1 MTINLIPQSEFTLNT
16 NDGLALYAR
25 SWGDPQASR
34 AALVLVHGLGEHC
47 SRYGHVAQ
55 ALVSEGLYVLGF
67 DQRGHGRSPGK
78 QGWIP
83 SYEQPLDDI
92 AVALE
97 RAQMDTPDLPLF
109 LYGHSL
115 GGLEVLHYGLVRKP
129 ELQGVI
135 ATSPALMISTSTLN
149 RLMAGLMKHLAPNMI
164 VANGLDASALSHDPL
179 VGQAYLQDPLVHDK
193 VSVRLGSYMMD
204 VGRYILDHAAEW
216 SLPLYL
222 AHGTADR
229 ICQFEGSAQF
239 AARAGEM
246 VTFYPWEGLY
256 HETHNELNKDEVV
269 QAMIDWLNVQ
279 IRVNNPNFGKPE
291 LK

>member
-1 MTINLIPQSEFTLNT
+1 MMTINLIPQREFTLNT

-34 AALVLVHGLGEHC
+34 AVVVLVHGLGEHC
-47 SRYGHVAQ
+47 SRYEHVAQ
-55 ALVSEGLYVLGF
+55 ALVSESLYVLGF

-78 QGWIP
+78 RGLIP
-83 SYEQPLDDI
+83 SYDQPLDDI
-92 AVALE
+92 TVALE
-97 RAQMDTPDLPLF
+97 RAQTDAPSLPVF

-135 ATSPALMISTSTLN
+135 ATSPALIISTSTLN

-164 VANGLDASALSHDPL
+164 VANGLDVSALSQDPL

-229 ICQFEGSAQF
+229 ICQFKGSAQF

-246 VTFYPWEGLY
+246 VTFHPWEGLF
-256 HETHNELNKDEVV
+256 HETHNELNKDEVIR
-269 QAMIDWLNVQ
+269 AMLGWINAQL
-279 IRVNNPNFGKPE
+279 G
-291 LK
+291 

>member
-1 MTINLIPQSEFTLNT
+1 V
-16 NDGLALYAR
+16 
-25 SWGDPQASR
+25 
-34 AALVLVHGLGEHC
+34 VLVHGLGEHC
-47 SRYGHVAQ
+47 NRYGHVAQ

-67 DQRGHGRSPGK
+67 DQRGHGRSSGK
-78 QGWIP
+78 RGLIP
-83 SYEQPLDDI
+83 SYDQPLDDI

-97 RAQMDTPDLPLF
+97 RAQSDAPDLPLF

-164 VANGLDASALSHDPL
+164 VANGLDASALSRDPL
-179 VGQAYLQDPLVHDK
+179 VGQAYSQDPLVHDK

-204 VGRYILDHAAEW
+204 LGRYILDHAAEW

-246 VTFYPWEGLY
+246 VTFHPWEGLY
-256 HETHNELNKDEVV
+256 HETHNECNKDEVIL
-269 QAMIDWLNVQ
+269 AMLNWINAQLV
-279 IRVNNPNFGKPE
+279 
-291 LK
+291 

>member
-1 MTINLIPQSEFTLNT
+1 MMTINLIPQREFTLNT

-34 AALVLVHGLGEHC
+34 AVVVLVHGLGEHC
-47 SRYGHVAQ
+47 SRYEHVAQ

-78 QGWIP
+78 RGLIP
-83 SYEQPLDDI
+83 SYDQPLDDI

-97 RAQMDTPDLPLF
+97 RAQTDAPDLPLF

-164 VANGLDASALSHDPL
+164 VANGLDASALSHDPM

-204 VGRYILDHAAEW
+204 VGCYILDHAAEW

-246 VTFYPWEGLY
+246 VTFHPWEGLF
-256 HETHNELNKDEVV
+256 HETHNELN
-269 QAMIDWLNVQ
+269 
-279 IRVNNPNFGKPE
+279 
-291 LK
+291 

>member
-1 MTINLIPQSEFTLNT
+1 MTSSNSIPQSEFTLST
-16 NDGLALYAR
+16 NDGLALFAR
-25 SWGDPQASR
+25 SWGDAQTSR
-34 AALVLVHGLGEHC
+34 AVVVLVHGLGEHC
-47 SRYGHVAQ
+47 GRYEHVAQ
-55 ALVSEGLYVLGF
+55 AHVSESFYVLGF

-78 QGWIP
+78 RGLIP
-83 SYEQPLDDI
+83 SYDQPLDDI
-92 AVALE
+92 AVAIE
-97 RAQMDTPDLPLF
+97 HAKADAPGLPLF

-115 GGLEVLHYGLVRKP
+115 GGLEVLHYGLVRKS

-135 ATSPALMISTSTLN
+135 VTSPALMVSTSTLN

-164 VANGLDASALSHDPL
+164 VANGLDASALSRDPQ

-204 VGRYILDHAAEW
+204 IGRYVLDHAAEW

-239 AARAGEM
+239 AARAGAM
-246 VTFYPWEGLY
+246 VTFHPWEGLY
-256 HETHNELNKDEVV
+256 HETHNELNKDEVI
-269 QAMIDWLNVQ
+269 QAMLDWLNAQ
-279 IRVNNPNFGKPE
+279 LG
-291 LK
+291 

>member
-1 MTINLIPQSEFTLNT
+1 MNLSNSILQREFTLTT
-16 NDGLALYAR
+16 NDGLELFAK

-34 AALVLVHGLGEHC
+34 AAVVLVHGLGEHC
-47 SRYGHVAQ
+47 GRYEHVAK
-55 ALVSEGLYVLGF
+55 AFVSDGLYVLGF

-78 QGWIP
+78 RGLIP
-83 SYEQPLDDI
+83 SYDQPLEDLTL
-92 AVALE
+92 ALE
-97 RAQMDTPDLPLF
+97 RAQADAPGLPLF

-135 ATSPALMISTSTLN
+135 ATSPALMVSTSTLN
-149 RLMAGLMKHLAPNMI
+149 RLMAGLMKHVAPNMI
-164 VANGLDASALSHDPL
+164 VANGLDASALSRDPQ

-204 VGRYILDHAAEW
+204 MGRYVLDHATEW

-239 AARAGEM
+239 AAHAGAK
-246 VTFYPWEGLY
+246 VTFHPWEGLY
-256 HETHNELNKDEVV
+256 HETHNDLNKDEVI
-269 QAMIDWLNVQ
+269 QAMLDWINAQLA
-279 IRVNNPNFGKPE
+279 
-291 LK
+291 

>member
-1 MTINLIPQSEFTLNT
+1 MMTINPVPQREFTLAT

-34 AALVLVHGLGEHC
+34 AAVVLVHGLGEHC
-47 SRYGHVAQ
+47 NRYGHVAQ

-92 AVALE
+92 VVALY
-97 RAQMDTPDLPLF
+97 RAQTDAPALPLF

-115 GGLEVLHYGLVRKP
+115 GGLEVLHYGLARKP
-129 ELQGVI
+129 KLQGVI
-135 ATSPALMISTSTLN
+135 ATSPALMVSTSALN
-149 RLMAGLMKHLAPNMI
+149 RLMATLMKHLAPNMI
-164 VANGLDASALSHDPL
+164 VANGLDTSALSRDPQ
-179 VGQAYLQDPLVHDK
+179 VVQAYQQDPLVHDK

-204 VGRYILDHAAEW
+204 MGSYVITHAEEW
-216 SLPLYL
+216 KLPLYL

-229 ICQFEGSAQF
+229 ICHFEGSAQF
-239 AARAGEM
+239 AARGGEM
-246 VTFYPWEGLY
+246 VTLRPWEGLY
-256 HETHNELNKDEVV
+256 HETHNELNKEGVI
-269 QAMIDWLNVQ
+269 QTMLDWINAQL
-279 IRVNNPNFGKPE
+279 E
-291 LK
+291 

>member
-1 MTINLIPQSEFTLNT
+1 MTINPIPQREFNLAT

-25 SWGDPQASR
+25 SWGDPRASR
-34 AALVLVHGLGEHC
+34 ATVVLVHGLGEHC
-47 SRYGHVAQ
+47 NRYEHVAQ

-97 RAQMDTPDLPLF
+97 CAQTDAPALPLF

-115 GGLEVLHYGLVRKP
+115 GGLEVLHYGLARKTK
-129 ELQGVI
+129 LQGVI

-149 RLMAGLMKHLAPNMI
+149 RIMAALMKHLAPNMI
-164 VANGLDASALSHDPL
+164 VANGLDASALSRDPQ

-204 VGRYILDHAAEW
+204 IGRYVLDHAAEW

-239 AARAGEM
+239 AARAGAM
-246 VTFYPWEGLY
+246 VTFHPWEGLY
-256 HETHNELNKDEVV
+256 HETHNELNKEEVI
-269 QAMIDWLNVQ
+269 QAMLDWINAQL
-279 IRVNNPNFGKPE
+279 E
-291 LK
+291 

>member
-1 MTINLIPQSEFTLNT
+1 MNLSNSILQREFALTT
-16 NDGLALYAR
+16 NDGLELFAK

-34 AALVLVHGLGEHC
+34 AAVVLVHGLGEHC
-47 SRYGHVAQ
+47 GRYKHVAQ
-55 ALVSEGLYVLGF
+55 AFVSDGLYVLGF

-78 QGWIP
+78 RGLIP
-83 SYEQPLDDI
+83 SYDQPLEDLT
-92 AVALE
+92 VALE
-97 RAQMDTPDLPLF
+97 RAQADAPSLPLF

-129 ELQGVI
+129 ELHGVI
-135 ATSPALMISTSTLN
+135 ATSPALMVSTSTLN
-149 RLMAGLMKHLAPNMI
+149 RLMAGLMKHVAPNMI
-164 VANGLDASALSHDPL
+164 VANGLDASALSRDPQ

-204 VGRYILDHAAEW
+204 MGRYVLDHATEW

-239 AARAGEM
+239 ASRAGAK
-246 VTFYPWEGLY
+246 VTFHPWEGLY
-256 HETHNELNKDEVV
+256 HETHNELNKDEVI
-269 QAMIDWLNVQ
+269 QAMLDWINAQLA
-279 IRVNNPNFGKPE
+279 
-291 LK
+291 

>member
-1 MTINLIPQSEFTLNT
+1 MNLSNSILQREFKLTT
-16 NDGLALYAR
+16 NDGLELFAK

-34 AALVLVHGLGEHC
+34 AAVVLVHGLGEHC
-47 SRYGHVAQ
+47 GRYEHVAQ
-55 ALVSEGLYVLGF
+55 AFVSDGLYVLGF

-78 QGWIP
+78 RGLIP
-83 SYEQPLDDI
+83 SYDQPLEDLT
-92 AVALE
+92 VALE
-97 RAQMDTPDLPLF
+97 RAQADAPSLPLF

-135 ATSPALMISTSTLN
+135 ATSPALMVSTSTLN
-149 RLMAGLMKHLAPNMI
+149 RLMAGLMKHVAPNMI
-164 VANGLDASALSHDPL
+164 VANGLDASALSRDPQ

-204 VGRYILDHAAEW
+204 IGRYVLDHATEW

-229 ICQFEGSAQF
+229 ICQFEGSAEF
-239 AARAGEM
+239 AARAGAK
-246 VTFYPWEGLY
+246 VTFRPWEGLY
-256 HETHNELNKDEVV
+256 HETHNKLNKDEVI
-269 QAMIDWLNVQ
+269 QAMLDWINGQLA
-279 IRVNNPNFGKPE
+279 
-291 LK
+291 

>member
-1 MTINLIPQSEFTLNT
+1 MTINPIPQREFNLNT
-16 NDGLALYAR
+16 NDGLALYAHT
-25 SWGDPQASR
+25 WGDPRASR
-34 AALVLVHGLGEHC
+34 AAVVLVHGLGEHC
-47 SRYGHVAQ
+47 NRYGHVAQ

-97 RAQMDTPDLPLF
+97 CAQTDAPDLPLF

-115 GGLEVLHYGLVRKP
+115 GGLEVLHYGLARKTK
-129 ELQGVI
+129 LQGVI

-149 RLMAGLMKHLAPNMI
+149 RIMAALMKHLAPNMI
-164 VANGLDASALSHDPL
+164 VANGLDASALSRDPL
-179 VGQAYLQDPLVHDK
+179 VVQSYQQDPLVHDK

-204 VGRYILDHAAEW
+204 VGRYVLDHAAEW

-229 ICQFEGSAQF
+229 ICHFEGSAQF
-239 AARAGEM
+239 AARAGET
-246 VTFYPWEGLY
+246 VTFCPWEGLY
-256 HETHNELNKDEVV
+256 HETHNELNKEEVI
-269 QAMIDWLNVQ
+269 QAMLDWINAQL
-279 IRVNNPNFGKPE
+279 E
-291 LK
+291 

>member
-1 MTINLIPQSEFTLNT
+1 V
-16 NDGLALYAR
+16 
-25 SWGDPQASR
+25 
-34 AALVLVHGLGEHC
+34 VLVHGLGEHC

-78 QGWIP
+78 RGLIS
-83 SYEQPLDDI
+83 SYDQPLDDI

-97 RAQMDTPDLPLF
+97 RAQTDAPDLPLF

-129 ELQGVI
+129 DLQGVI

-204 VGRYILDHAAEW
+204 VGNYVITHAKEW
-216 SLPLYL
+216 ALPLYL
-222 AHGTADR
+222 AHGTADC

-246 VTFYPWEGLY
+246 VTFHPWEGLY
-256 HETHNELNKDEVV
+256 HETHNELNKDEVI
-269 QAMIDWLNVQ
+269 QAMIDWLSVQ

-291 LK
+291 LKSEPPA

>member
-1 MTINLIPQSEFTLNT
+1 MNLSNSILQREFKLTT
-16 NDGLALYAR
+16 NDGLELFAK

-34 AALVLVHGLGEHC
+34 AAVVLVHGLGEHC
-47 SRYGHVAQ
+47 RRYEHVAQ
-55 ALVSEGLYVLGF
+55 AFVSESLYVLGF

-78 QGWIP
+78 RGLIP
-83 SYEQPLDDI
+83 SYDQPLEDLT
-92 AVALE
+92 VALE
-97 RAQMDTPDLPLF
+97 RAHADASSLPLF

-135 ATSPALMISTSTLN
+135 ATSPALIVSTSTLN
-149 RLMAGLMKHLAPNMI
+149 RLMAGLMKHVAPNMI
-164 VANGLDASALSHDPL
+164 VANGLDASALSRDPQ

-204 VGRYILDHAAEW
+204 MGRYVLDHATEW

-239 AARAGEM
+239 AAHAGAK
-246 VTFYPWEGLY
+246 VTFHPWEGLY
-256 HETHNELNKDEVV
+256 HETHNELNKDEVI
-269 QAMIDWLNVQ
+269 QAMLDWINAQLA
-279 IRVNNPNFGKPE
+279 
-291 LK
+291 